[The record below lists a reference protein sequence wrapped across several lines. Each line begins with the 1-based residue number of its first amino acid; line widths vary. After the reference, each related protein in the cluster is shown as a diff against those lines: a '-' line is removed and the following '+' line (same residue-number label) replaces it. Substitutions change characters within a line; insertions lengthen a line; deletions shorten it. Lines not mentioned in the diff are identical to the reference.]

1 MSTQLAVRL
10 SDRTLQRL
18 DRLIRGGRF
27 PNRTEALRAAVDV
40 LVSESERRE
49 TEAAIVEG
57 YRRLPD
63 APTDAW
69 LETATAAMVSA
80 EPW

>member
-1 MSTQLAVRL
+1 VRPWPF
-10 SDRTLQRL
+10 SSVSQR
-18 DRLIRGGRF
+18 
-27 PNRTEALRAAVDV
+27 
-40 LVSESERRE
+40 RRE

-69 LETATAAMVSA
+69 LETATTAMVSA

>member
-1 MSTQLAVRL
+1 V
-10 SDRTLQRL
+10 
-18 DRLIRGGRF
+18 
-27 PNRTEALRAAVDV
+27 AVDV

-69 LETATAAMVSA
+69 LETATTAMVSA